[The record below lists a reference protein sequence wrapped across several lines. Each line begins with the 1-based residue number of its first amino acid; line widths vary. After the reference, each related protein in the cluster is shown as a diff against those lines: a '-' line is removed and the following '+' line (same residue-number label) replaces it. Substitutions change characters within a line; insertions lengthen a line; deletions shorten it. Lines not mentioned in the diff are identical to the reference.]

1 MHTPHR
7 EGAELARTSDA
18 RLYILIFDSLP
29 EDDYKNDKLV
39 DMSIFQELAEQC
51 DAQLIIE
58 NSQAHNITR
67 VIKKTAENVEATQV
81 VIGQQVENL
90 WTTLIGGSIIDVLLH
105 ELPSADL
112 HVVPKPRAD
121 AEADWNFERGVN
133 AYLIKQTDD
142 SYVLSFNHEKNT
154 DFEGIFFKY
163 LGTDFNNGLF
173 AFHEDNRVYEVRVR
187 DSVVHSLDDVI

>member
-1 MHTPHR
+1 MAERILVCVNYGHHGTR
-7 EGAELARTSDA
+7 LIERGAELARTSDA

-51 DAQLIIE
+51 EAQLIIE

-67 VIKKTAENVEATQV
+67 VIKKTAEDVEATQV

-90 WTTLIGGSIIDVLLH
+90 WTTLLGGSIIDVLLH

-133 AYLIKQTDD
+133 ATSSSNPTILTY
-142 SYVLSFNHEKNT
+142 
-154 DFEGIFFKY
+154 
-163 LGTDFNNGLF
+163 
-173 AFHEDNRVYEVRVR
+173 
-187 DSVVHSLDDVI
+187 